1 MKELNT
7 FYTRLESKVIEIAND
22 ICVGF
27 PLSWGWYNGHF
38 HKDENE
44 KWIREA
50 FPIPV
55 ITIDGLCDIE
65 ININKI
71 TVSTKLSREKALE
84 YHYERFKNA
93 AFESYGIE
101 NYLLD
106 FYTSDM
112 VLDDLKDNILKS
124 DENEIGFSFLFD
136 FDEPIVNIKQMLHF
150 IEKEGFYY

>member
-7 FYTRLESKVIEIAND
+7 FYARLESKVLEIAND

-27 PLSWGWYNGHF
+27 PLTWGWYNGHF
-38 HKDENE
+38 HKGENE

-84 YHYERFKNA
+84 YHYEKFKNV

-124 DENEIGFSFLFD
+124 DEKEIGFSFLFN
-136 FDEPIVNIKQMLHF
+136 FDEPIVNITQMLHF